1 VFHSPDGS
9 AALDHTSILKTVEPA
24 RAHRQGRG
32 RPGRRAQ
39 PHRALA
45 VQRER
50 PRRVHP
56 FPRRRPPRL

>member
-39 PHRALA
+39 PHRTLTAQRDGLA
-45 VQRER
+45 EYIHSRGGAHHV
-50 PRRVHP
+50 
-56 FPRRRPPRL
+56 